1 VSDGASFNGN
11 GNGKPLPA
19 SAAGAPEPADGPVP
33 DRPDPEIEIVSV
45 RAVER
50 GMAPEVEF
58 EAEITDR
65 SGRDVHL
72 AALTVTIEIEPAR
85 RSYDERARELLG
97 QLFGEGGAWSASTR
111 NVRVARVTALSGPFT
126 GGGRLTITVPM
137 GFDLEVAAG
146 SYLYSLADGEAPLR
160 FHFNGTIYYRGD
172 DGSLQLIQ
180 LPWDRSSRF
189 RMPVEVWRRAIAAH
203 YPNTGW
209 IALDEE
215 TIERLRRH
223 RAAVGAHSFAEV
235 IAGLLDQ
242 EASAAVPSR
251 LGEQA

>member
-1 VSDGASFNGN
+1 MSDGASFNGN
-11 GNGKPLPA
+11 GAGAGARVDPVEPAA
-19 SAAGAPEPADGPVP
+19 SAS
-33 DRPDPEIEIVSV
+33 DRPDPEIEILAA

-111 NVRVARVTALSGPFT
+111 NVRVARVAALAGPFS
-126 GGGRLTITVPM
+126 GEGRLTITVPM

-146 SYLYSLADGEAPLR
+146 SYLYSLDGGEAPLR

-172 DGSLQLIQ
+172 DGLLQLIQ

-189 RMPVEVWRRAIAAH
+189 RMPVDVWRRAIEAH
-203 YPNTGW
+203 YPDTGW

-235 IAGLLDQ
+235 IAGLLD
-242 EASAAVPSR
+242 AAAPEDTVETA
-251 LGEQA
+251 GERT